1 MGDPAPTEGE
11 QAGALDVRHEFM
23 QHRVAVTLKV
33 KPSQSSAVLASSSPV
48 VASVSEVGE
57 VELTTT

>member
-23 QHRVAVTLKV
+23 QHHVAVTLKV
-33 KPSQSSAVLASSSPV
+33 KPEKF
-48 VASVSEVGE
+48 SELLNDEEEGGGM
-57 VELTTT
+57 